1 MYRRQDWQTAWTRRH
16 TDLQELMG
24 VNEQLDE
31 VDRRA
36 NELNRR
42 AMALLDSESDIQQS
56 AADVT

>member
-16 TDLQELMG
+16 TDLQELTG